1 MTFITEGYVVTF
13 LTELAFCIILW
24 ITISRAK
31 QGLKLPYIRKVGG
44 LDAIDEAIGR
54 ATEMGRPVHF
64 GPGLSDVNEAQTLA
78 AMGILDYVAT
88 KTARQDVPLIVTNNK
103 IMVQS
108 VSEEIVKNAY
118 TMERKQDSYNP
129 DNVRYLSDQQ
139 FGYATGVTGILRR
152 EKAATNILIGAF
164 WAESL
169 IFTQTGYEIGA
180 IQIAGTAN
188 THQIPFFVASCDYC
202 LMGDEIYAASA
213 YLTQESV
220 LLGSLVASDWVK
232 IGLIFV
238 LIIGAGF
245 IFTGNDGLA
254 KLLKR

>member
-13 LTELAFCIILW
+13 LTELAFCIVLW

-232 IGLIFV
+232 LGLIFV